1 MTSSAGQW
9 WTETR
14 AGGAELSCGR
24 HETLEGPLG
33 AAQRDSSSPPGTNQG
48 HVPTP
53 SPVPGCRA
61 APSAARGWHW
71 GFVGPGRAGV
81 GWYCRAAP
89 PGLGILSSA
98 LGVCARQHR
107 ERAELSAGCGGG
119 GSGSVTPT
127 LCSTCGWGGGQ
138 EDGTEP
144 SWGGRV
150 SSAPTW
156 GEAEGPCSSSR
167 PHAGSPLTL
176 CRGAG
181 LGAGGRQSHGAE
193 RCPELCQQL
202 LSCCLSVLLSRCLP
216 VHPAH
221 HPRCCSGRSLP
232 CPPTTVAALSWGPSL
247 S

>member
-48 HVPTP
+48 HVPAP

-107 ERAELSAGCGGG
+107 ERAELSAGCG
-119 GSGSVTPT
+119 
-127 LCSTCGWGGGQ
+127 WGGLGVSPP
-138 EDGTEP
+138 P
-144 SWGGRV
+144 SAAPAGGEEGRRMAP
-150 SSAPTW
+150 SHPGGEGSALL
-156 GEAEGPCSSSR
+156 
-167 PHAGSPLTL
+167 PH
-176 CRGAG
+176 
-181 LGAGGRQSHGAE
+181 GGRQRGPAAAPGRTLGA
-193 RCPELCQQL
+193 L
-202 LSCCLSVLLSRCLP
+202 
-216 VHPAH
+216 
-221 HPRCCSGRSLP
+221 
-232 CPPTTVAALSWGPSL
+232 
-247 S
+247 

>member
-48 HVPTP
+48 HVPAP

-119 GSGSVTPT
+119 G
-127 LCSTCGWGGGQ
+127 
-138 EDGTEP
+138 
-144 SWGGRV
+144 
-150 SSAPTW
+150 
-156 GEAEGPCSSSR
+156 
-167 PHAGSPLTL
+167 
-176 CRGAG
+176 G
-181 LGAGGRQSHGAE
+181 LGASPPPSAAPAGGEEGRRMAPSHPGGEGSALLPHGGRQRGPAAAPGRTLGA
-193 RCPELCQQL
+193 L
-202 LSCCLSVLLSRCLP
+202 
-216 VHPAH
+216 
-221 HPRCCSGRSLP
+221 
-232 CPPTTVAALSWGPSL
+232 
-247 S
+247 

>member
-1 MTSSAGQW
+1 MQ
-9 WTETR
+9 
-14 AGGAELSCGR
+14 
-24 HETLEGPLG
+24 
-33 AAQRDSSSPPGTNQG
+33 SSPQCC
-48 HVPTP
+48 
-53 SPVPGCRA
+53 S
-61 APSAARGWHW
+61 
-71 GFVGPGRAGV
+71 
-81 GWYCRAAP
+81 
-89 PGLGILSSA
+89 GLA
-98 LGVCARQHR
+98 LGVRRARQGRGGVVLQGCTPRAGDPQLCSGGVR
-107 ERAELSAGCGGG
+107 EAAQGAGRAQCWVWGG
-119 GSGSVTPT
+119 GSGSITPT

-138 EDGTEP
+138 EHGTEP

>member
-48 HVPTP
+48 HVPAP

-119 GSGSVTPT
+119 VWERHPHPLQHLRVGRRAGGWHRATLGGKGQ
-127 LCSTCGWGGGQ
+127 LCSHMGGG
-138 EDGTEP
+138 
-144 SWGGRV
+144 
-150 SSAPTW
+150 
-156 GEAEGPCSSSR
+156 
-167 PHAGSPLTL
+167 
-176 CRGAG
+176 RGALQQLPAARWEPFDPLPWG
-181 LGAGGRQSHGAE
+181 WAGGRGTAE
-193 RCPELCQQL
+193 PRG
-202 LSCCLSVLLSRCLP
+202 RALP
-216 VHPAH
+216 
-221 HPRCCSGRSLP
+221 
-232 CPPTTVAALSWGPSL
+232 
-247 S
+247 